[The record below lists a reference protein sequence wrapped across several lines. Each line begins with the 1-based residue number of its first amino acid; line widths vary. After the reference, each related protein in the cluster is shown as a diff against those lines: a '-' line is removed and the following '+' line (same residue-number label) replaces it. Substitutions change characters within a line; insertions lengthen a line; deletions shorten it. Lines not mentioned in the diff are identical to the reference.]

1 MKKNEKTK
9 PFTDNKCR
17 LEANGEWK
25 EWINQIL
32 NKKIQ
37 KEGKKERLHN

>member
-32 NKKIQ
+32 NKKNP
-37 KEGKKERLHN
+37 EGRKKGTTA